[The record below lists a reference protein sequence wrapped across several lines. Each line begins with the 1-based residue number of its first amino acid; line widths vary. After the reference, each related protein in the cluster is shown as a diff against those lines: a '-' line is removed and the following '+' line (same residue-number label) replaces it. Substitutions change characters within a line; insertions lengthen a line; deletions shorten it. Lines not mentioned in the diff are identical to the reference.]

1 MRSAGTG
8 LVRFPFAHRVAG
20 VGAGRWELELWGQV
34 GQAVPLRVVL
44 AGHRSTVTAPLGGK
58 TGKDRTLMKN
68 RFFRTAVTEKI
79 NTHGSDNEPRLFR

>member
-8 LVRFPFAHRVAG
+8 LVRSPCARRVAG
-20 VGAGRWELELWGQV
+20 PAGRWELELWGQF

-44 AGHRSTVTAPLGGK
+44 AGNRSTVTAPLGGK